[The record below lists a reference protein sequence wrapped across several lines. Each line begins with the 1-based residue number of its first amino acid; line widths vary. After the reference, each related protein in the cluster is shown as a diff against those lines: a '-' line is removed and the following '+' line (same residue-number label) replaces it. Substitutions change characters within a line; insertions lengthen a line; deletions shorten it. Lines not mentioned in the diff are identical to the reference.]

1 MLASAERSAHCP
13 VPAGE
18 RPDAAPVSAGIA
30 ESSERGTVA
39 SMSSDSSVC
48 DGFSAMVST
57 PYSTSEPVS
66 VLVQEISVGPVI
78 QPLLYPDL

>member
-1 MLASAERSAHCP
+1 
-13 VPAGE
+13 
-18 RPDAAPVSAGIA
+18 
-30 ESSERGTVA
+30 
-39 SMSSDSSVC
+39 MSSDSSVC